1 MIRSGRG
8 RHWRRDR
15 KTKRRDMRR
24 QSMSALEFN
33 FNHYFPDLHSN
44 SIMTRGVKPISL
56 RLIHVG
62 SHKKRMFL
70 FKEMMSDSQTTP
82 ALFSNK
88 HDVNPAVEKTTQ
100 TAHADSEDTRCE
112 LHFDKCVCAC
122 VCSEVFSQRARD
134 RLRAKCSFL
143 VGFECVYV

>member
-24 QSMSALEFN
+24 QSMSAREFN
-33 FNHYFPDLHSN
+33 FNHYFPDLHCSG
-44 SIMTRGVKPISL
+44 IMTRGVKPISL

-62 SHKKRMFL
+62 SHKKRRFL
-70 FKEMMSDSQTTP
+70 FKEVMSDNQTVFCHVLLLSTP

-88 HDVNPAVEKTTQ
+88 HDENPAVEKTT
-100 TAHADSEDTRCE
+100 AHADSDTRCE
-112 LHFDKCVCAC
+112 LHFDKCVRAL
-122 VCSEVFSQRARD
+122 VFV
-134 RLRAKCSFL
+134 LKCSAN
-143 VGFECVYV
+143 VPETD